1 MLLKW
6 CYIQLA
12 IKTLG
17 AIGGIPGLHTS
28 CDGELTTCPELAAL
42 VRHCGHRKNLSV
54 PGETG
59 K

>member
-12 IKTLG
+12 IKALG
-17 AIGGIPGLHTS
+17 AIGGISGLHTS
-28 CDGELTTCPELAAL
+28 CDGEPSACPGLAL

-54 PGETG
+54 RGEAG